1 MMYVVLY
8 LEDGYLKDEKAV
20 RTEVFENQDKAIER
34 LSELAKQHERTG
46 INQCEVK

>member
-1 MMYVVLY
+1 MMYVVWY
-8 LEDGYLKDEKAV
+8 LEDGYLNDEKAV
-20 RTEVFENQDKAIER
+20 QTEVFENKDKAIER